1 MAEQKRLDRLI
12 ESFSLIADRYPQWF
26 VDIYGDGS
34 LRDELEN
41 LVKEKNLVGRVN
53 IFQPILDVKIEYQRS
68 QFLVLSSDFEGFG
81 LVISE
86 AMACGI
92 PVVSTDCPFGPSEII
107 EDGKTGLLAKMDVND
122 LSEKMEW
129 MITHEEERKSMGIQA
144 YEAAARYKKDVIVPE
159 WEKAYKSVIV

>member
-1 MAEQKRLDRLI
+1 M
-12 ESFSLIADRYPQWF
+12 
-26 VDIYGDGS
+26 
-34 LRDELEN
+34 
-41 LVKEKNLVGRVN
+41 
-53 IFQPILDVKIEYQRS
+53 
-68 QFLVLSSDFEGFG
+68 LSSDFEGFG

-86 AMACGI
+86 AMSCGI